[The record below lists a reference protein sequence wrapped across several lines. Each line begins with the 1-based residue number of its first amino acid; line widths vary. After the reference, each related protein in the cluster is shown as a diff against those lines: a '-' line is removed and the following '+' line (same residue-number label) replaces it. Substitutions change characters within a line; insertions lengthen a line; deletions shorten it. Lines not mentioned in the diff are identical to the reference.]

1 MQEIFDKPPL
11 VAFKRDR
18 NLTDI
23 LIHGKHNKIFKNKDG
38 MPGRCPTDKC
48 AITVNEEIPEIKKI
62 QKEVN
67 CQTTNVVYGIKCR
80 KCNKIVYVGE
90 TERTVAERI
99 KEHLAD
105 VRHGQEKAVSFH
117 FNSADHEIDDLNL
130 IIIEKCRENSRFY
143 RKAREYWIETLNTV
157 TPSGLNKKTQLGILW
172 PDYQVERD
180 TTHAFRCMTS

>member
-23 LIHGKHNKIFKNKDG
+23 LKHGKHNKIFKNKDG
-38 MPGRCPTDKC
+38 MLSRCPTDKC
-48 AITVNEEIPEIKKI
+48 AICAITVDEEIPEKI
-62 QKEVN
+62 QKEVI

-80 KCNKIVYVGE
+80 KCNEIVYVGE

-105 VRHGQEKAVSFH
+105 VRHRREKAVSFH
-117 FNSADHEIDDLNL
+117 FKLIILFNSADHEIGDLNL
-130 IIIEKCRENSRFY
+130 IIKEECRENSRFY
-143 RKAREYWIETLNTV
+143 RKAREVYW
-157 TPSGLNKKTQLGILW
+157 S
-172 PDYQVERD
+172 
-180 TTHAFRCMTS
+180 